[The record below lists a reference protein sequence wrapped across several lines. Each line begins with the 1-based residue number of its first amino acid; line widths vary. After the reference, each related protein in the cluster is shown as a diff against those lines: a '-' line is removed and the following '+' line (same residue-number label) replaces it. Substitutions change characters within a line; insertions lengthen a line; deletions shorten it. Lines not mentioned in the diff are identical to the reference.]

1 MAHRAVL
8 VTTRKVAIRR
18 QVSSSQGTGLFYME
32 DMMIGERLSEALAR
46 LEMTRAQAMDALE
59 AARTSVELE
68 EARIRYTGKKSELT
82 RVMQLMPALRDEDK
96 PVLGAAVNGAKTEV
110 EQALAGRTAYLEHI
124 ELDAR
129 LQTERLDVTLPATEY
144 PRGYVHPLMETLRN
158 TLDIFQQMGYAV
170 HEGPEVEWDRYNF
183 EMLNIPKHHPARD
196 LQDTF
201 YVTEDIVL
209 RTQTSPN
216 QIRIMQQTQP
226 PIRVVVPGV
235 TYRNEAEDATHG
247 DQFYQIEGLAV
258 DRDINMADL
267 KGTLTE
273 VAQRLFGADR
283 RVRFRASYFPFTEP
297 SAEFD
302 IECALCH
309 GAGCRSCGN
318 EGWLELGGCG
328 MVHPTVLRNGGYDPE
343 EVSGFAFGI
352 GPNRLA
358 MMRHAIP
365 DLRLLTDNDLRFL
378 RQFN

>member
-1 MAHRAVL
+1 
-8 VTTRKVAIRR
+8 
-18 QVSSSQGTGLFYME
+18 
-32 DMMIGERLSEALAR
+32 MIGERLGEALRR
-46 LEMTRAQAMDALE
+46 LGQMRAEAVLAIETAQTSAELE
-59 AARTSVELE
+59 AAR
-68 EARIRYTGKKSELT
+68 IRFSGKKSELS
-82 RVMQLMPALRDEDK
+82 RVMQLMPTLAGEDK
-96 PVLGAAVNGAKTEV
+96 PVLGAAVNGAKIEV
-110 EQALAGRTAYLEHI
+110 EQVLVARMAYLEQL

-129 LQTERLDVTLPATEY
+129 LEAERLDVTLPGTIY
-144 PRGYVHPLMETLRN
+144 PHGYRHPLLQTLRETLEVFR
-158 TLDIFQQMGYAV
+158 QMGYIV
-170 HEGPEVEWDRYNF
+170 YEGPEIEWDRYNF

-209 RTQTSPN
+209 RTQTSPA

-258 DRDINMADL
+258 DRDISMADL

-273 VAQRLFGADR
+273 VAHRIFGPER

-302 IECALCH
+302 IECGLCR

-328 MVHPTVLRNGGYDPE
+328 MVHPNVLRNGGYDPE

-352 GPNRLA
+352 GPNRFA
-358 MMRHAIP
+358 MMRYDIP
-365 DLRLLTDNDLRFL
+365 DLRLLTENDLRFL